1 MSREHPL
8 ALHRAVPVIV
18 IVVLGAVLLLALR
31 GPVWWQRAYHPLNY
45 ETSIAANATRHG
57 LDPYLVAAVINAES
71 GFDRTQVSSAGA
83 VGLMQLMPST
93 AAEVG
98 AAEGIEG
105 TIDADRLKVAELNI
119 AIGTRHLADLLGK
132 YTETETALAA
142 YNAGSG
148 NVDRWI
154 TEGQTSTLTAAG
166 FPETRAYVER
176 VLAEEARYRK
186 LYPEA
191 FGGK

>member
-18 IVVLGAVLLLALR
+18 IVVLGAVLLLAFR

-45 ETSIAANATRHG
+45 ETAIAASATRHG

-98 AAEGIEG
+98 AAEDIEG
-105 TIDADRLKVAELNI
+105 TIDTQRLKDAELNI

-132 YTETETALAA
+132 YTATETALAA

-154 TEGQTSTLTAAG
+154 TEGQASTLTAAG

-176 VLAEEARYRK
+176 VLAEEARYRE

-191 FGGK
+191 FGSK

>member
-1 MSREHPL
+1 VSREHPL
-8 ALHRAVPVIV
+8 AFHRVLPVII
-18 IVVLGAVLLLALR
+18 IVALGAVLVLAFR
-31 GPVWWQRAYHPLNY
+31 GPVWWQRAYHPLRY
-45 ETSIAANATRHG
+45 EAAIEAAATHHK
-57 LDPYLVAAVINAES
+57 LDPYLIAAIINAES
-71 GFDRTQVSSAGA
+71 GFDRMQVSSAGA

-98 AAEGIEG
+98 AAEDIEG
-105 TIDADRLKVAELNI
+105 VIDTERLKDANLNI

-154 TEGQTSTLTAAG
+154 AEGQTSTLAAAG
-166 FPETRAYVER
+166 FPETRVYVER
-176 VLAEEARYRK
+176 VLAEEARYRE
-186 LYPEA
+186 LYPDA

>member
-18 IVVLGAVLLLALR
+18 IFVLGAVLLLALR
-31 GPVWWQRAYHPLNY
+31 GPLWWQRAYHPLRY
-45 ETSIAANATRHG
+45 TTAIESAADRHK
-57 LDPYLVAAVINAES
+57 LDPYLIAAVINAES
-71 GFDRTQVSSAGA
+71 GFDRSQVSHAGA

-93 AAEVG
+93 AEEV
-98 AAEGIEG
+98 ATAEGIAGAIDTERLK
-105 TIDADRLKVAELNI
+105 DADVNI

-132 YTETETALAA
+132 YGDTETALAA

-154 TEGQTSTLTAAG
+154 TEGKTTTLTVAQ

-176 VLAEEARYRK
+176 VLAEQARYRE

-191 FGGK
+191 FGGS

>member
-8 ALHRAVPVIV
+8 SLHRALPAIIIV
-18 IVVLGAVLLLALR
+18 ALGLVLLLAFR
-31 GPVWWQRAYHPLNY
+31 GPVWWQRVYHPLRY
-45 ETSIAANATRHG
+45 EAAIAASAEKNG
-57 LDPYLVAAVINAES
+57 IDPYLVAAVINAES

-83 VGLMQLMPST
+83 VGLMQLMPMT
-93 AAEVG
+93 AMEVA
-98 AAEGIEG
+98 AAEGINHR
-105 TIDADRLKVAELNI
+105 IDTESLKDAELNI
-119 AIGTRHLADLLGK
+119 AIGTRHLADLLGR

-154 TEGQTSTLTAAG
+154 SEGDTTTLAVAG

-176 VLAEEARYRK
+176 VLAERARYRE

>member
-1 MSREHPL
+1 MPTTRCD
-8 ALHRAVPVIV
+8 
-18 IVVLGAVLLLALR
+18 
-31 GPVWWQRAYHPLNY
+31 Y
-45 ETSIAANATRHG
+45 ETAIAASAARHG

-105 TIDADRLKVAELNI
+105 AIDTERLKDAELNI

-132 YTETETALAA
+132 YTDTETALAA

-154 TEGQTSTLTAAG
+154 TEGQSSTLTAAG

-191 FGGK
+191 FGSK

>member
-8 ALHRAVPVIV
+8 SLHRALPVIV
-18 IVVLGAVLLLALR
+18 IALLGAVLLLALR
-31 GPVWWQRAYHPLNY
+31 GPVWWQRAYHPLRY
-45 ETSIAANATRHG
+45 EAEIAIASADNG
-57 LDPYLVAAVINAES
+57 LDPYLVAAVINSES
-71 GFDRTQVSSAGA
+71 GFDATQVSHAGA
-83 VGLMQLMPST
+83 VGLMQLMPAT
-93 AAEVG
+93 ATEVA
-98 AAEGIEG
+98 AAEGINQRVD
-105 TIDADRLKVAELNI
+105 TDALKNAELNI
-119 AIGTRHLADLLGK
+119 IIGTRHLADLLGR
-132 YTETETALAA
+132 YTDTETALAA

-154 TEGQTSTLTAAG
+154 AEGDSESLDAAG

-191 FGGK
+191 FGSK